1 MRLSAESRYAS
12 FAEIS
17 VGIGIPNDNNPSRF
31 LGIPPKTGKNF
42 DLLGNFDFS

>member
-17 VGIGIPNDNNPSRF
+17 VGIGIM
-31 LGIPPKTGKNF
+31 L
-42 DLLGNFDFS
+42 FSFQTLPFEQLILHVGQLENR